1 MNPFYSQVDRV
12 LPTAVIADI
21 RKEYLDHEN
30 HAVPLLQ
37 RVNVDFNEDKSENVL
52 SVFYSKELQVKEVLP
67 EGTWSDL
74 TLEQVVINYIEEKKL
89 ARRKGKFVTNV
100 VSNIFA

>member
-1 MNPFYSQVDRV
+1 M
-12 LPTAVIADI
+12 
-21 RKEYLDHEN
+21 
-30 HAVPLLQ
+30 
-37 RVNVDFNEDKSENVL
+37 NVDFNEDKSENVL